1 MTKEQPTPGQGEL
14 FPGLREASIKRF
26 DDIDFVKPNGKPKGW
41 EPRAKREA
49 RSAAM
54 MPISRDTT
62 TGKVNDNGESG
73 PKPEAT
79 MPVPR
84 NNNESDQ
91 ESRLDRYTQWINDHQ
106 Q

>member
-1 MTKEQPTPGQGEL
+1 MTKEQQIPGQREL
-14 FPGLREASIKRF
+14 FPGLLKVSTRRF

-49 RSAAM
+49 RSAEM

-62 TGKVNDNGESG
+62 TGKINDNGESG

-79 MPVPR
+79 MLVSR

-91 ESRLDRYTQWINDHQ
+91 ESRLDRYTQWINDH
-106 Q
+106 